1 MIKLSFL
8 GIAAVAAYATLAVPS
23 FAQHRYTHHA
33 NAYSNAQAS
42 ACADHEPGNPY
53 NKETDYIGWSA
64 WRVRGGW
71 DASNDYNCLPSHV
84 GRGGF

>member
-1 MIKLSFL
+1 MTKLSLL

-23 FAQHRYTHHA
+23 FAQQRFTHPA
-33 NAYSNAQAS
+33 NAYAQAS

-53 NKETDYIGWSA
+53 NKDTDYMGWSA

-71 DASNDYNCLPSHV
+71 DATNDYNCMPSRVNH
-84 GRGGF
+84 GGF